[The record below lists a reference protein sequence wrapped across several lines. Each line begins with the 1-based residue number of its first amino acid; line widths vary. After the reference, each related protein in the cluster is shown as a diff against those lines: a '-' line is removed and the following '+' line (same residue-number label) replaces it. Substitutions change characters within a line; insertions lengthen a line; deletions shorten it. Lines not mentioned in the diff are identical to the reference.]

1 MTIKILVAFIVEIDE
16 MILSHTETQRS
27 RITKTFFIKKEQYN
41 ITYMC
46 NLKKIEQN
54 SEYSKKKEKTGG
66 LHYLVFIIR
75 QQ

>member
-46 NLKKIEQN
+46 NLKK
-54 SEYSKKKEKTGG
+54 
-66 LHYLVFIIR
+66 
-75 QQ
+75 